1 MNPKPAQFRS
11 SADGFRCFL
20 PEVTAPVDERRRDE
34 HERKREKRRQAEVEL
49 QIIPHV
55 MQGTLRQKGG
65 AVASFGLPAGVGV
78 RSAVLGV
85 LVLRWCLEK
94 KV

>member
-1 MNPKPAQFRS
+1 M
-11 SADGFRCFL
+11 
-20 PEVTAPVDERRRDE
+20 DERRRDE

-65 AVASFGLPAGVGV
+65 AVAPFRLPAGVCV
-78 RSAVLGV
+78 RSAVLSL

-94 KV
+94 NCESSGFIIFFPPKEDCQEPQEGS